1 MSLIIMMEEGTQE
14 ERYHLCPSSILSL
27 FFFILQ
33 LGSLLAVTIDCI
45 MAYQSIIIFARWREQ
60 LSQVTLLAGLV
71 TSISGVYLRSE
82 SDVGSHWTVW
92 LWLAFA
98 VLFIFLQ
105 TSRHQIDLWV
115 ETGAVYAG
123 LCFLGKICSADFGK
137 LLDPMRMVLIT
148 WCMGF
153 VVRRTGTL
161 PLVGPQR
168 LLNHFLGTSPV

>member
-1 MSLIIMMEEGTQE
+1 MMEEGTQE
-14 ERYHLCPSSILSL
+14 ERYHFSSSSILS

-33 LGSLLAVTIDCI
+33 LGFLLAVTTDCI
-45 MAYQSIIIFARWREQ
+45 MAYQFIIIFARWREQ

-71 TSISGVYLRSE
+71 TSISGVYLRTE

-105 TSRHQIDLWV
+105 TSRHRTELWV

-137 LLDPMRMVLIT
+137 SLDPMRIVLIT

-168 LLNHFLGTSPV
+168 LLNHFLETPPV